1 MTLRI
6 PRHHPPRSRRREAD
20 DATLL
25 DGSAL
30 AQQDLARLDGAVAGD
45 AAAEA
50 QPAAAESADDSAES
64 AQWRDKLARLVRSGA
79 LTPMQ
84 ETEFFRLFQAQE
96 DALREAM
103 PRLLADVEPHFG
115 TTGEAAAKDR
125 FVQALHALKRQ
136 QEEELTRL
144 LASMGIESRQPGT
157 A

>member
-1 MTLRI
+1 MTPRT
-6 PRHHPPRSRRREAD
+6 PRHHPPRSRRPEAD
-20 DATLL
+20 DTTLL

-30 AQQDLARLDGAVAGD
+30 AQLDLARQDGPVAGD
-45 AAAEA
+45 AAPEA
-50 QPAAAESADDSAES
+50 QPAAVESADHSAES

-79 LTPMQ
+79 LTSMQ

-96 DALREAM
+96 DELREAM

-115 TTGEAAAKDR
+115 TTGEAAAKER

-136 QEEELTRL
+136 QEDQLTRL
-144 LASMGIESRQPGT
+144 IASMGIDSQQQGT